1 MLLFKSKKKIALTWK
16 IISKYEKS
24 ALQKFAKWY
33 TKKAQTKHL
42 TNQALERLK

>member
-1 MLLFKSKKKIALTWK
+1 MQKSKRLHINQDKNMKKST
-16 IISKYEKS
+16 
-24 ALQKFAKWY
+24 LQKFATWY

>member
-1 MLLFKSKKKIALTWK
+1 MQKRKRLHNNQDKKMKKST
-16 IISKYEKS
+16 
-24 ALQKFAKWY
+24 LQKFATWY

>member
-1 MLLFKSKKKIALTWK
+1 MLLLKVRKKIAFTWK

-24 ALQKFAKWY
+24 TLQKFAKWY
-33 TKKAQTKHL
+33 TKEAQTKHL

>member
-1 MLLFKSKKKIALTWK
+1 MQNQVSVYISIKGKNMKKST
-16 IISKYEKS
+16 
-24 ALQKFAKWY
+24 LQKFATWY